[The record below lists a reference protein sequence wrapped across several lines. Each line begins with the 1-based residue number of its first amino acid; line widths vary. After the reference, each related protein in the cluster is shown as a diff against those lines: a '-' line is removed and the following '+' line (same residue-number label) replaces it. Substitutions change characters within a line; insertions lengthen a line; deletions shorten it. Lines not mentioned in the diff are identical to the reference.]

1 MMTKLTKQLK
11 SAIKDERMA
20 PKDYIKLRKS
30 LKSPMNKRIVTGI
43 IKQERKHY
51 TKLKKM
57 LRMVRP

>member
-1 MMTKLTKQLK
+1 MTKLTKQLK